1 MYIVQFLKDECI
13 CLRMWV
19 FLTVLLSQIFKVLI
33 WSLEF
38 DIYAIIRKYK
48 FQVNFPISMCFKDYD
63 KLYIR
68 RLCIKIVFDI
78 QMQHLTKLKWISHP
92 KRNVYKHWE
101 KWTSGNWWFYGPKID
116 IFSFHCYRSL
126 SSCFVAVWCRF
137 TLSRCFG
144 VHMMFIT

>member
-1 MYIVQFLKDECI
+1 MGNERLLTIYGKWTSLDWCHFDFFLQKCLFWNPYMYIVQFLKDECI

-38 DIYAIIRKYK
+38 DIYAMIRKYK

-101 KWTSGNWWFYGPKID
+101 K
-116 IFSFHCYRSL
+116 
-126 SSCFVAVWCRF
+126 
-137 TLSRCFG
+137 
-144 VHMMFIT
+144 